1 MQLKRRR
8 VQFGWLELKP
18 RKRDSPVWV
27 LRYRETEAD
36 GSRKI
41 RSVKIGTS
49 SQYKTETEARQA
61 SMSLLLSINAD
72 QPEGVP
78 VIFSSV
84 IERYLVEE
92 LPQRHSTASRYQ
104 SWIKNHIKPKWSKY
118 PIENIKPL
126 SVEQWLKEIDLAPK
140 SKGHLKNLMR
150 LLFNCAMRW
159 ELIPYQQNPMSL
171 VRVRDASKRMR
182 EPVVLTVAQFREVL
196 EHVPEPYRTMCIV
209 AACLG
214 LRISEVLGLHW
225 SDLDWGKKQV
235 QIRRSWVYGI
245 VGEPKT
251 QNSKKPM
258 PLDPLLQKVLVEHR
272 NRLPAQLQ
280 ESVWVFPSKR
290 TGMPSHP
297 WSAQRRWLLRAGE
310 KAGVGRIGWHTFR
323 HTYSTLLNEYGTD
336 AKVQQELLRHADI
349 RTTMNIYTRA
359 VPERL
364 REANSKIVSML
375 LPTGTA

>member
-1 MQLKRRR
+1 MHLKRRR
-8 VQFGWLELKP
+8 VQFGWLELKS
-18 RKRDSPVWV
+18 RKRDLPVWV
-27 LRYRETEAD
+27 LRYRDTEAD

-72 QPEGVP
+72 QTEGVP

-84 IERYLVEE
+84 IERYLTEE

-104 SWIKNHIKPKWSKY
+104 SWIKNHIKPKWSEY

-126 SVEQWLKEIDLAPK
+126 LVEQWLKEIDLAPK

-150 LLFNCAMRW
+150 LFFNCAMRW
-159 ELIPYQQNPMSL
+159 EMIAYQQNPMSL
-171 VRVRDASKRMR
+171 VRVRDASKRTR
-182 EPVVLTVAQFREVL
+182 EPVVLTVAQFRQVL
-196 EHVPEPYRTMCIV
+196 GHVPEPYRTMCIV

-214 LRISEVLGLHW
+214 LRISEVLGLCW
-225 SDLDWGKKQV
+225 SDFDWEKN
-235 QIRRSWVYGI
+235 QIQIQRSWVYGV

-251 QNSKKPM
+251 QNSKKQL
-258 PLDPLLQKVLVEHR
+258 PLDSALKRVLVEHK
-272 NRLPAQLQ
+272 NRLPAKLQ
-280 ESVWVFPSKR
+280 ESAWVFASKR

-310 KAGVGRIGWHTFR
+310 KVGVGRIGWHTFR

-364 REANSKIVSML
+364 REANSKIVSIL